1 MHSSTVVL
9 TRCQSYESPTL
20 GSAVERH
27 LELSGGLES
36 YVKRGHRVLIKPNF
50 IAPKP
55 IECPAQTHP
64 ALIIELAR
72 RLKDMGAHPFVGDS
86 PAWGSVDACARALNL
101 TDPLARLGVPLKQLN
116 RARPCGIG
124 RRQVKVGI
132 SSVALDADA
141 IINLPKFKAH
151 QQLTGT
157 FAIKN
162 MFGCVSGKAKPYWHY
177 ARGAS
182 LEKFSEF
189 LLDIYRFI
197 PPTLT
202 LIDGITAME
211 GAGPINGSSRAL
223 GWIIG
228 GTDAIACELVCAQ
241 LIDKHP
247 DLFPIIRT
255 AQSLQYGCCQ
265 SQHISI
271 KGDSPSEGICPDFQL
286 PELIPLRFTLARV
299 IKRIIKGLQGRL

>member
-9 TRCQSYESPTL
+9 TRCQSYEAPAL
-20 GSAVERH
+20 GAAVDRQ
-27 LELSGGLES
+27 LELLGGLES
-36 YVKRGHRVLIKPNF
+36 FVKPGNRVLIKPNF
-50 IAPKP
+50 IAPKAVT
-55 IECPAQTHP
+55 CPAQTHP
-64 ALIIELAR
+64 ALIIEVAR

-86 PAWGSVDACARALNL
+86 PAWGSVDACAQALNL
-101 TDPLARLGVPLKQLN
+101 TEPLARLGVPLKQLN
-116 RARPCGIG
+116 CPRACSVG
-124 RRQVKVGI
+124 RRKTRVGI

-182 LEKFSEF
+182 LEKFSSF
-189 LLDIYRFI
+189 LIDIYRFV
-197 PPTLT
+197 PPAFT

-211 GAGPINGSSRAL
+211 GAGPISGSPRAL

-228 GTDAIACELVCAQ
+228 GTDPIACERVCAQ
-241 LIDKHP
+241 LIDKNP
-247 DLFPIIRT
+247 ELFPIIKA
-255 AQSLQYGCCQ
+255 AQTLNYGCSQ
-265 SQHISI
+265 SDAITI
-271 KGDSPSEGICPDFQL
+271 KGNSPSEGICSDFQL
-286 PELIPLRFTLARV
+286 PELIPLRFTLGRV
-299 IKRIIKGLQGRL
+299 IKSIISGILGRL

>member
-1 MHSSTVVL
+1 MHSHTVVL

-20 GSAVERH
+20 GTAVEKH
-27 LELSGGLES
+27 LELLGGLES
-36 YVKRGHRVLIKPNF
+36 HVKRGDKVLIKPNF

-55 IECPAQTHP
+55 IDCPAQTHP

-86 PAWGSVDACARALNL
+86 PAWGSVETCAQALNL
-101 TDPLARLGVPLKQLN
+101 ADPLARLGVPLKQLN
-116 RARPCGIG
+116 RPRSCGVG
-124 RRQVKVGI
+124 RRQIRVGI
-132 SSVALDADA
+132 SSIALDADA

-189 LLDIYRFI
+189 LIDVYRFI
-197 PPTLT
+197 PPALT
-202 LIDGITAME
+202 LIDGIIAME
-211 GAGPINGSSRAL
+211 GAGPINGSSRDL

-228 GTDAIACELVCAQ
+228 GTDAIACELVCTQ
-241 LIDKHP
+241 LMDKDP

-255 AQSLQYGCCQ
+255 ARSLHYGCSQ
-265 SQHISI
+265 SQDISI
-271 KGDSPSEGICPDFQL
+271 KGDDPSDGICPDFQL
-286 PELIPLRFTLARV
+286 PELIPLRFSLARV
-299 IKRIIKGLQGRL
+299 IQSFIKG

>member
-9 TRCQSYESPTL
+9 TRCQSYEAPAL
-20 GSAVERH
+20 GAAVDRQ
-27 LELSGGLES
+27 LELLGGLES
-36 YVKRGHRVLIKPNF
+36 FVKPGNRVLIKPNF

-55 IECPAQTHP
+55 IACPAQTHP
-64 ALIIELAR
+64 ALIIEVAR

-86 PAWGSVDACARALNL
+86 PAWGSVDACAEALNL
-101 TDPLARLGVPLKQLN
+101 TEPLARLGVPLKQLN
-116 RARPCGIG
+116 CPRACSIG
-124 RRQVKVGI
+124 RRKTSVGI

-182 LEKFSEF
+182 LEKFSSF
-189 LLDIYRFI
+189 LIDICQCI
-197 PPTLT
+197 PPAFT
-202 LIDGITAME
+202 LIDGISAME
-211 GAGPINGSSRAL
+211 GAGPIGGSSYAL

-228 GTDAIACELVCAQ
+228 GTDPIACELMCAQ
-241 LIDKHP
+241 LIDQDP
-247 DLFPIIRT
+247 ELFPIIRT
-255 AQSLQYGCCQ
+255 ARSLQYGCSQ
-265 SQHISI
+265 TQHIML
-271 KGDSPSEGICPDFQL
+271 KGDDPSQGICSDFRL
-286 PELIPLRFTLARV
+286 PELIPLRFSLGRV
-299 IKRIIKGLQGRL
+299 VKSIVKGLLGKL